1 MFVEKRELVA
11 MHAGELDA
19 WERLL
24 ASLSAAQ
31 ITSPLLPDGLA
42 VKDIVAHLGAWQ
54 ARTVARLEAAA
65 QGHAPRFPQWP
76 VALDEAESPETVDRA
91 NAWIFEANGRRS
103 WADVYQEWRQGFR
116 RFLELLRA
124 APEPDLRPGGTL
136 AWLAEYQPLEG
147 YPGFLDYHHAEHRA
161 KLEAWLRSQA
171 AP

>member
-11 MHAGELDA
+11 MHTSELEA

-24 ASLSAAQ
+24 AGLSAAQ
-31 ITSPLLPDGLA
+31 IKNSLLPGGLA
-42 VKDIVAHLGAWQ
+42 VKDVVAHLGAWQ

-65 QGHAPRFPQWP
+65 QGRAPQFPDWP
-76 VALDEAESPETVDRA
+76 VELDEAESPVAVDRA
-91 NAWIFEANGRRS
+91 NAWILEANRDRP
-103 WADVYQEWRQGFR
+103 WPAVHQAWHTGFV

-124 APEPDLRPGGTL
+124 VPEADLRPGGSL
-136 AWLAEYQPLEG
+136 AWLAEYQSLEG

-161 KLEAWLRSQA
+161 QLETWLRNQA